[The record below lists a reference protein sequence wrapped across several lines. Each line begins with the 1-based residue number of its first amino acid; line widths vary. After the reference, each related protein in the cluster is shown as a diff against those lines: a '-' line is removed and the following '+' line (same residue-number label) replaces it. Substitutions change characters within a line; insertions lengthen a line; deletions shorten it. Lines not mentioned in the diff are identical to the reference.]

1 MIQRVQTLFMLL
13 AIGGITAMYLT
24 PIGAFTADNH
34 HYVLSIYGIKDEAGV
49 PFPEVVSSNF
59 VYIPLA
65 VALILTIY
73 AIFQFGRRKT
83 QMQVN
88 KISIVL
94 MLVSAF
100 LMALFLKNAGDMMPE
115 RHIGFGV
122 AFFMPYLCILL
133 LVFANRA
140 IKKDDDLVRSV
151 DRIR

>member
-13 AIGGITAMYLT
+13 VVGGITAMYLT

-34 HYVLSIYGIKDEAGV
+34 HYILSVYGIKDEAGV
-49 PFPEVVSSNF
+49 EFPEAVSSNF

-65 VALILTIY
+65 LSLILTIY
-73 AIFQFGRRKT
+73 AIFQFGRRKM
-83 QMQVN
+83 QMQIN
-88 KISIVL
+88 KISLVL

-100 LMALFLKNAGDMMPE
+100 LMALYLKNAGDSMPD
-115 RHIGFGV
+115 RQIGFGV

-140 IKKDDDLVRSV
+140 IKKDDDLVKSV